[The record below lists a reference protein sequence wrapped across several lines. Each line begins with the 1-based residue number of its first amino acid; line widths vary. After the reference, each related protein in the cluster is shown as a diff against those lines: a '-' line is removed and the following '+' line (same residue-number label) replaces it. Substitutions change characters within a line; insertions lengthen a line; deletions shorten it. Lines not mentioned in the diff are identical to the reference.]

1 MKVQKLLKL
10 AAACTTDE
18 SCATVANAL
27 QEQLDKSALKD
38 KIIVLHENYLEYDGE
53 PHLSFE
59 ITQHLSKEYALR
71 GVIELR
77 DCTLTAY
84 VQSIR
89 FLDQMGEASKH
100 WVPVTEE
107 DLEADDEE
115 ETILALCRRMK
126 VGLIAR
132 HAALLESVGLPNKV
146 ALTAATKA
154 AA

>member
-10 AAACTTDE
+10 AASCTTDE

-27 QEQLDKSALKD
+27 QEQLDKSALKG
-38 KIIVLHENYLEYDGE
+38 KAIVAHEQYLEDE
-53 PHLSFE
+53 NAPHVSFE
-59 ITQHLSKEYALR
+59 VTQMLSQEYALR
-71 GVIELR
+71 GVIEVR
-77 DCTLTAY
+77 DRKLTAY
-84 VQSIR
+84 TQSIR
-89 FLDQMGEASKH
+89 FLDKKGESSSH
-100 WVPVTEE
+100 WITVDEE
-107 DLEADDEE
+107 DLVIDDD